1 MAVLQPEPRTL
12 FRNAQWERSRWGQG
26 RSRRSQPIVR
36 VPDSTQRGDCVE
48 VSEDGRTRLGRL
60 AADPDGG
67 VAEFRM
73 LELSVE
79 QPNTYSEIG
88 KRITVYEV
96 PREQKPNEST
106 TKPDYSFGEW
116 GVGELAALG
125 IEIQNDA
132 LDAGDKKSERDPGK
146 ARQLRDT
153 LTANGG
159 DHHHISM
166 ALTSKNTPNPPA
178 AHAMVHRNSSA
189 RFSTRMASLNESL
202 NFLPSL
208 VQPFFWD
215 AMFAALVATA
225 AVSGN
230 AIIPKMGAAPSFS
243 SATPNNTAAIATA
256 PITINAMTIVAT
268 NLRPVT
274 TK

>member
-1 MAVLQPEPRTL
+1 MGAQAVGGR
-12 FRNAQWERSRWGQG
+12 G
-26 RSRRSQPIVR
+26 RSRRFQPLAR
-36 VPDSTQRGDCVE
+36 VPDSAQRGDYVE
-48 VSEDGRTRLGRL
+48 VNEDGRTRLGRL
-60 AADPDGG
+60 TADPDGG

-73 LELSVE
+73 LELSVNSPMRTLKSARASRFMKCRE
-79 QPNTYSEIG
+79 SKSPTNPPPSPT
-88 KRITVYEV
+88 TVLA
-96 PREQKPNEST
+96 S
-106 TKPDYSFGEW
+106 W

-125 IEIQNDA
+125 IEIEDDA

-208 VQPFFWD
+208 V
-215 AMFAALVATA
+215 
-225 AVSGN
+225 
-230 AIIPKMGAAPSFS
+230 
-243 SATPNNTAAIATA
+243 
-256 PITINAMTIVAT
+256 
-268 NLRPVT
+268 
-274 TK
+274 